1 MLKAHLRPLRYLHPL
16 SQPIESPT
24 ILRIIQNTNTG
35 SSTEDSSSSSG
46 KMFGPLTEA
55 DFIALIV
62 SVVGVII
69 AAVTLYY
76 GIRAFYHS

>member
-1 MLKAHLRPLRYLHPL
+1 
-16 SQPIESPT
+16 
-24 ILRIIQNTNTG
+24 
-35 SSTEDSSSSSG
+35 
-46 KMFGPLTEA
+46 MFGPLTEA

-76 GIRAFYHS
+76 GVRAFYHS